1 MTKHAV
7 LASLLTLILAAPAAA
22 EFPKNWYVEGVRDML
37 AGQIVSTALQA
48 DGALVLAENFKA
60 LSPRL
65 SSSGVL
71 DALPLKDGSV
81 LVAASQ
87 PGQILHVR
95 DSQADPKVLLS
106 LDKGLVTALAQARDG
121 RIYAASAPD
130 AQIFVASKAGES
142 FKPLLKAPEGYV
154 WDMLTTPEGK
164 TYFVTGNGGALYELV
179 GDKAELRFRAK
190 ESNLRSLYHDTRWG
204 LIVGGGSQGTVYKY
218 LGPNKVE
225 AVLGTPFDEI
235 TAITGDGKG
244 NLYIAANRTQPRQN
258 EAKSVV
264 YYVNAQ
270 GQSEALFPLDGET
283 AYSLAL
289 DTEGTLLIGTGNAGR
304 LYAISSPTAVEKRTL
319 SLVARSDSNQISGL
333 LAHQSQVLVLGSN
346 PGRVEAYGRGYRK
359 VGVYESDILSTGIA
373 SSWGT
378 LLVNSVTPSG
388 TRIVAWSRSG
398 NTEKPDETWSDWSAP
413 YNNPKEVQIS
423 SPRGH
428 YLQLKFELH
437 SNDPRQTPQV
447 HSFEVNFLRD
457 NLSPAIQQVYFLQR
471 GVYFTPHTVGQMEGP
486 RSTELNS
493 QALGKLRRPRSSDE
507 VYQELLAAKMPPRMR
522 MIQQYRPGMLTLA
535 WDAEDPN
542 QDALSFDVAYRP
554 YGESKWKM
562 LAQDLTQPV
571 YSFDSTS
578 LMDGMY
584 HFRVYAKDELSNPGN
599 GYTVYRD
606 SELISIDNT
615 PPVLRNLSARVDGK
629 HVEVRFEA
637 EDVASPLAYAE
648 YALNGHNADLI
659 APVDGI
665 VDSRKERFVL
675 RFAKP
680 APGSHDIVVR
690 VVDRQGNSVTGKAR
704 VEVR

>member
-1 MTKHAV
+1 MTKHV
-7 LASLLTLILAAPAAA
+7 MLASLLTLTLAAPAAA

-48 DGALVLAENFKA
+48 DGALVLGEEFYA

-65 SSSGVL
+65 ASSGIM

-87 PGQILHVR
+87 PGQVLQVR
-95 DSQADPKVLLS
+95 DSQNDPKVLLS
-106 LDKGLVTALAQARDG
+106 LDKGLVTALSAGKDG
-121 RIYAASAPD
+121 RIYAATSPD

-142 FKPLLKAPEGYV
+142 FKPLLKAPEGYI
-154 WDMLTTPEGK
+154 WDLLSTPDGK
-164 TYFVTGNGGALYELV
+164 IYFVTGNGGALYELV
-179 GDKAELRFRAK
+179 GDKAELRFKAQ
-190 ESNLRSLYHDTRWG
+190 ESNLRTLYHDPQWG
-204 LIVGGGSQGTVYKY
+204 LIMGGGSQGTVYKY
-218 LGPNKVE
+218 LGPNKAE
-225 AVLGTPFDEI
+225 AILGTPFNEI

-244 NLYIAANRTQPRQN
+244 NLYIAANRPQPRQN
-258 EAKSVV
+258 EAKSAV
-264 YYVNAQ
+264 YYVNAK

-289 DTEGTLLIGTGNAGR
+289 DAEGHLLIGTGNAGR

-333 LAHQSQVLVLGSN
+333 LAHQKQVLVLGSN

-359 VGVYESDILSTGIA
+359 VGVYESDVLATGIA
-373 SSWGT
+373 SNWGS
-378 LLVNSVTPSG
+378 LLVNSVTPPG

-398 NTEKPDETWSDWSAP
+398 NTEKPDDTWSEWSAP

-493 QALGKLRRPRSSDE
+493 QALDKLRRPRSSDE

-562 LAQDLTQPV
+562 LARDLTQPAH
-571 YSFDSTS
+571 SFDSTS
-578 LMDGMY
+578 LMDGVY
-584 HFRVYAKDELSNPGN
+584 HFRVYAKDELSNPGK

-615 PPVLRNLSARVDGK
+615 PPELRNLTARVDGSQ
-629 HVEVRFEA
+629 VEVRFEA
-637 EDVASPLAYAE
+637 EDAASPLAYAE
-648 YALNGHNADLI
+648 YALNGHSADLI
-659 APVDGI
+659 AAADGI

-704 VEVR
+704 VEVK